1 MDALYLQLFQALFP
15 QFDFENIEPGKT
27 EEEMAE
33 NINTLIKLLE
43 KNILETDLSDI
54 KAEAIVSG
62 DLVHIDEFLQVL
74 LQVVFLMVQNQG
86 EGEES
91 EESMDSKQLHSK
103 GASSKKKDNS
113 SVKKEKNKN
122 RSHSDAK
129 MEDPLDN
136 SNDETDTQKLAAGL
150 GLDSPDIDDI
160 DMKHDAKNLFSSG
173 GKFNFN
179 KIMIKI
185 YFIRG

>member
-43 KNILETDLSDI
+43 NNILETDLSDI

-91 EESMDSKQLHSK
+91 EESMDSKQHHSK
-103 GASSKKKDNS
+103 GASSKKEDNS

-122 RSHSDAK
+122 RSHSDEE

-150 GLDSPDIDDI
+150 GLNSPDIDDI

-173 GKFNFN
+173 GKFNLN
-179 KIMIKI
+179 KITIKI
-185 YFIRG
+185 YFI